1 MIELSDIQ
9 APVKENIEQFSKIF
23 NSSLS
28 SDTELIN
35 KMSSY
40 VLTMQGKQM
49 RPLFVLLS
57 SALHGNI
64 TTQSYYA
71 ATFIELVH
79 TASLIHDDVV
89 DEAYMRRDK
98 LSVNALERSKV
109 AVLLGDYVLSRGL
122 KIAVEHELYKTL
134 GMMASVIE
142 QMSMGELLQTQH
154 TIKLDITSDSYFDVI
169 RRKTAVLMATCG
181 AAGAIC
187 ADASEED
194 SNRMYKFGELL
205 GTAFQIKDD
214 ILDYTKTS
222 KTGKIACNDIKERK
236 LTLPIISI
244 LEKSGT
250 KEKKALLAMIR
261 EISSSSKSVEKIR
274 SYVIEH
280 GGIAEA
286 ENKMEQIKQEA
297 ISILDFY
304 PDSDV
309 KKALINYAEFV
320 LNRTK

>member
-1 MIELSDIQ
+1 MIELSHIQ
-9 APVKENIEQFSKIF
+9 APVKKNIEEFSKIF

-28 SDTELIN
+28 GDTELIN

-49 RPLFVLLS
+49 RPLFLLLS

-64 TTQSYYA
+64 TSQSYYA

-98 LSVNALERSKV
+98 LSINALERSKV

-122 KIAVEHELYKTL
+122 KIAVDHSLYKTL

-187 ADASEED
+187 VGATEQE
-194 SNRMYKFGELL
+194 SNNMYQFGELL

-214 ILDYTKTS
+214 ILDYSKNS
-222 KTGKIACNDIKERK
+222 KTGKITCNDIKERK

-244 LEKSGT
+244 LEKSSY
-250 KEKKALLAMIR
+250 KEKRALLALIR
-261 EISSSSKSVEKIR
+261 EVDTNSKSVEKIR
-274 SYVIEH
+274 NYVVEH
-280 GGIAEA
+280 GGITEA
-286 ENKMEQIKQEA
+286 ERKMEQIKQQA
-297 ISILDFY
+297 ISILDQY
-304 PDSDV
+304 PDSDI
-309 KKALINYAEFV
+309 KTALINYAEFV
-320 LNRTK
+320 LSRNK

>member
-9 APVKENIEQFSKIF
+9 TPVRENIEHFSKVF

-28 SDTELIN
+28 SDIELIN
-35 KMSSY
+35 KMSNY

-49 RPLFVLLS
+49 RPLFLLLS
-57 SALHGNI
+57 SALHGGV

-122 KIAVEHELYKTL
+122 RIAVQHELYKTI

-154 TIKLDITSDSYFDVI
+154 TIKLDITDVI

-181 AAGAIC
+181 AAGATC
-187 ADASEED
+187 ANGSQDD
-194 SNRMYKFGELL
+194 IDRMYKFGELL

-222 KTGKIACNDIKERK
+222 KTGKITCNDIKERK
-236 LTLPIISI
+236 LTLPIIAI
-244 LEKSGT
+244 LEKSNN
-250 KEKKALLAMIR
+250 KEKRALLSMIR
-261 EISSSSKSVEKIR
+261 DISSSSKSVEAVR
-274 SYVIEH
+274 NYVIQH
-280 GGIAEA
+280 GGIAQA
-286 ENKMEQIKQEA
+286 ESKMEQIKQEA
-297 ISILDFY
+297 ISVLDFY
-304 PDSDV
+304 ADSDI
-309 KKALINYAEFV
+309 KTALINYADFV